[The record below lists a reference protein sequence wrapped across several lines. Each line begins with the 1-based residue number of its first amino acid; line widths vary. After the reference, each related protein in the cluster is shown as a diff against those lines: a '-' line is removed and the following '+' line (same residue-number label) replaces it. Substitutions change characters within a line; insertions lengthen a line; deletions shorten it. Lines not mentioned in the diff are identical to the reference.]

1 MSKVFKGIKKVVGKV
16 TSALGPVGTIAAGL
30 LLGPALGG
38 MLAGATA
45 GTSVGSTL
53 FGSALGT
60 SGKAVG
66 LFGAGGVASIKAG
79 SIAGAIG
86 ATATKVGVG
95 LAGNMLLGNLS
106 GGRSERGVTGTAP
119 SAASAQSRAS
129 EAVVSEEE
137 KRRRAMA
144 GSIGR
149 QAQTRSLGGSPTLA
163 SAGLLG

>member
-1 MSKVFKGIKKVVGKV
+1 VSKVFKGVKKVIGKV
-16 TSALGPVGTIAAGL
+16 TKALGPVGTIAAGL
-30 LLGPALGG
+30 LLGPAIGG
-38 MLAGATA
+38 ALASATA
-45 GTSVGSTL
+45 GTSIGSTL

-86 ATATKVGVG
+86 ATATKVGIG
-95 LAGNMLLGNLS
+95 LAGNMLLGSLS
-106 GGRSERGVTGTAP
+106 GGKSERGVTGTASV
-119 SAASAQSRAS
+119 SAASRTS
-129 EAVVSEEE
+129 EGVVSEEE

-144 GSIGR
+144 GAIGR